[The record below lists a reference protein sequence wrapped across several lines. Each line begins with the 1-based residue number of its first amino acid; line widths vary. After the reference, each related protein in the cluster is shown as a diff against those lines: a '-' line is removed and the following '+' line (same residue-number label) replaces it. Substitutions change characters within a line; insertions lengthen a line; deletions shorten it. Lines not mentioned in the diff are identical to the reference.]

1 VALRVADHGGV
12 LEGVEGGVH
21 SWGVRSVAAL
31 APWLPD
37 GEPTPL
43 LGDRS
48 LLLAH
53 GTADRVTDPDKTAEL
68 AGKLA
73 AEGGDVELVEYA
85 GARHSMLFPARPW
98 HDMVA
103 SFMLRTLLAPAL
115 GGPTGPIRST
125 AELTST

>member
-1 VALRVADHGGV
+1 
-12 LEGVEGGVH
+12 
-21 SWGVRSVAAL
+21 VRSVAAL

-53 GTADRVTDPDKTAEL
+53 GTADRVTDPAKTAEL

-73 AEGGDVELVEYA
+73 AEGGDVELVTYV
-85 GARHSMLFPARPW
+85 GARHSMLFPSRPW

-103 SFMLRTLLAPAL
+103 SYMEDAPNSVELRWRPDDHQATF
-115 GGPTGPIRST
+115 TVS
-125 AELTST
+125 S